1 MNPRLK
7 KIVFLKLEED
17 LEDSFLFPYSNEIWL
32 LNDSMS
38 VWYFK
43 INSENI
49 LDYNQQVMNSSLSIF
64 SLDSNV
70 KNNLLKEWFQF
81 YTKMEVRTI
90 KRLNS
95 NLDWVLEKFS
105 NERMPWDLKN
115 RNGFSYE
122 TIKKFL
128 VLIERFNLEKVRIL
142 HLKNSSV
149 IE

>member
-7 KIVFLKLEED
+7 KIVFLKLDED

>member
-49 LDYNQQVMNSSLSIF
+49 LDYNQQVMNSSLSVF

-95 NLDWVLEKFS
+95 NLEWVLEKFS

>member
-1 MNPRLK
+1 
-7 KIVFLKLEED
+7 
-17 LEDSFLFPYSNEIWL
+17 
-32 LNDSMS
+32 
-38 VWYFK
+38 
-43 INSENI
+43 
-49 LDYNQQVMNSSLSIF
+49 
-64 SLDSNV
+64 
-70 KNNLLKEWFQF
+70 
-81 YTKMEVRTI
+81 MEVRTI

-95 NLDWVLEKFS
+95 NLEWVLEKFS

-128 VLIERFNLEKVRIL
+128 LLIERFNLEKVRIL

>member
-38 VWYFK
+38 LWYFK

-49 LDYNQQVMNSSLSIF
+49 LDYNQQIMNSSLSIF
-64 SLDSNV
+64 SLDTNV

-81 YTKMEVRTI
+81 YTKMDVRTI

-95 NLDWVLEKFS
+95 NLEWVLEKFS

-115 RNGFSYE
+115 RNGFSYD

>member
-49 LDYNQQVMNSSLSIF
+49 LDYNQQVMNSSLSVF

-95 NLDWVLEKFS
+95 NLEWVLEKFS

-128 VLIERFNLEKVRIL
+128 LLIERFNLEKVRIL